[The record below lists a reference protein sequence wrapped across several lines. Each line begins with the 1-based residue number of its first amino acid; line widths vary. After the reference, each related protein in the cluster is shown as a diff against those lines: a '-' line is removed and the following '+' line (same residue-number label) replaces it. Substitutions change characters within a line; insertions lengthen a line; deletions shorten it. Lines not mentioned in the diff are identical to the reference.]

1 MSDKVRLDK
10 WLWAARFYKTRAL
23 ASDAIN
29 AGHVDVDGARAKPA
43 RPMKPDDEITIR
55 KGTQVFVVRV
65 RALSERRG
73 PASEAQ
79 LLYEETAESRRRREE
94 AAEQHRLGALL
105 APAPE
110 RRPDK
115 RDRRRLMRFTRDG
128 G

>member
-1 MSDKVRLDK
+1 MNDKVRLDK
-10 WLWAARFYKTRAL
+10 WLWAARFFKTRAM

-29 AGHVDVDGARAKPA
+29 AGHVELEGSRVKPA
-43 RPMKPDDEITIR
+43 RPVKPGDELTIR
-55 KGTQVFVVRV
+55 KGTQEFVVHV
-65 RALSERRG
+65 RALSDRRG
-73 PASEAQ
+73 PANQAQ
-79 LLYEETAESRRRREE
+79 ELYEETAESRQRREA

-115 RDRRRLMRFTRDG
+115 RDRRRIMRFTRDG